1 MTDLFRNK
9 WKASIVIALYS
20 AVVLFVFDPFAFA
33 EVANKWLATGLAV
46 FLLGTLS
53 YLQLWISEK
62 YQRKLRLIIRSF
74 LDLIVSLVTG
84 MIVWSFFAQ
93 ETNYL
98 IVYSS
103 AFLVLPLPIMAFR
116 VLLFFSNELNER
128 INVSTIIE
136 SKESVEEP
144 KLQLVNEAG
153 KILLSIVP
161 SKIICFEAND
171 NYVVTYYLSA
181 EHELKKSMER
191 ISLKKIEEILEGLD
205 HEFYRVHKSF
215 IVNPNFVEKIS
226 GRSQA
231 YKLNISYL
239 DSPIPVS
246 RKFDISV
253 FNR

>member
-9 WKASIVIALYS
+9 GKASVAIALYS
-20 AVVLFVFDPFAFA
+20 AIVLFVFDPFTFA
-33 EVANKWLATGLAV
+33 QVANRWLAIGLSV

-74 LDLIVSLVTG
+74 LDLIVSLLTG

-103 AFLVLPLPIMAFR
+103 SFLVLPLPIIAFR

-128 INVSTIIE
+128 IKVSTTYE

-144 KLQLVNEAG
+144 KLQLTNEAG
-153 KILLSIVP
+153 KILMSIV
-161 SKIICFEAND
+161 
-171 NYVVTYYLSA
+171 
-181 EHELKKSMER
+181 
-191 ISLKKIEEILEGLD
+191 
-205 HEFYRVHKSF
+205 
-215 IVNPNFVEKIS
+215 
-226 GRSQA
+226 Q
-231 YKLNISYL
+231 
-239 DSPIPVS
+239 
-246 RKFDISV
+246 
-253 FNR
+253 